1 MRLAEALS
9 LRADIQKRID
19 QMPQRLEQ
27 SVKVQEGDAPAE
39 DPQKLMAEL
48 NDLIKQLEDLVYR
61 INLTNTNTILSDGES
76 LTRKMSRRDALSR
89 KVNILRSTL
98 NNALQ
103 LNDRYSRSEI
113 KMVRTI
119 EIPPLRKQCDELS
132 EQLRLLEVEIQSANW
147 TTDICD

>member
-27 SVKVQEGDAPAE
+27 SVKVQEGDTPAE